1 MGKYPNTVKSFL
13 LHYTDKINTFVQF
26 HESYSTR
33 QSTNYKRDK
42 TKYHFTSKFTRK
54 APSRVRDRG
63 GVVSQWENCI
73 REINIPEHL
82 VLSPIDRTFPKDK
95 PSYRD
100 MDTHTNRA
108 TVLVVFLQSTRA
120 KLAVCSEIWYL
131 LMWLYFDHTQLSILN
146 NKLSHEDT
154 KS

>member
-13 LHYTDKINTFVQF
+13 LHYTDKINTFVRF

-82 VLSPIDRTFPKDK
+82 VLSPLERTFPRINHLTATWTRTLTALRYWWCFCKALARSLLSVRK
-95 PSYRD
+95 FGIYSCGFIST
-100 MDTHTNRA
+100 THNW
-108 TVLVVFLQSTRA
+108 VF
-120 KLAVCSEIWYL
+120 
-131 LMWLYFDHTQLSILN
+131 
-146 NKLSHEDT
+146 
-154 KS
+154 